1 MEEYSIIISFFIAGL
16 AIVFGVAE
24 ITNERVFFCSLGCL
38 ILSIGSCYE
47 DKIKD
52 VINLL
57 GEVLIIVS
65 FFINNDKLI
74 QAMDFTKN
82 IVGITDNTILFF
94 SMSFTI
100 LSIKLSKQSE
110 EKSYYEQNNLNIRI
124 LNILTEIKKRLNK
137 NNGDKN

>member
-1 MEEYSIIISFFIAGL
+1 
-16 AIVFGVAE
+16 
-24 ITNERVFFCSLGCL
+24 
-38 ILSIGSCYE
+38 
-47 DKIKD
+47 
-52 VINLL
+52 
-57 GEVLIIVS
+57 
-65 FFINNDKLI
+65 
-74 QAMDFTKN
+74 MDFTKN